1 MPQMMPMEWMTLY
14 ITFLMTFLTFN
25 IMNYFTQSPNT
36 VTTKNTSTINVNKM
50 NWKW

>member
-1 MPQMMPMEWMTLY
+1 MPQMMPMEWTMLY
-14 ITFLMTFLTFN
+14 ITFLATFLMFN

-36 VTTKNTSTINVNKM
+36 QTKTKKIISTYKI